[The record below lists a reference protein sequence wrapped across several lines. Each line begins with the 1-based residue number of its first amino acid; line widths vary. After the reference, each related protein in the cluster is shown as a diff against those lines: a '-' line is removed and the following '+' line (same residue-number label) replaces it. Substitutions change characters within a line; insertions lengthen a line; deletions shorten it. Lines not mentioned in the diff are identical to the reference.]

1 MTARRPRARA
11 VATALLLALAT
22 ALGGS
27 LPPLEPVTAPVARTL
42 PAPIRDALRPLPVFA
57 GTPCSNYSA
66 DYPKFTGRLS
76 NSSGTLLTET
86 TTGTVY
92 GRVSNV
98 DQSWDLYDCWAYRYD
113 AVVWA
118 TTNATTNLT
127 VDWGLLAG
135 DGNACRYDVGS
146 TDYLHANSGAC
157 PGSETT
163 ARLVVSLSHEAVYHN
178 DVSLDTKGDFAF
190 AHSDCYTEYDAEEIK
205 TGASTSVTS
214 GKPGA
219 NCGNKALDGT
229 GTTQAL
235 VYDGTAPT
243 SSIST
248 PAAGGP
254 AVVTSAAY
262 TVTFKAE
269 DTVAGFGGSDDWEL
283 RRQIAPATGPTAC
296 GTFVADTAPGAL
308 VTGTTSSSSNQTSAQ
323 TLASGSC
330 YRWTLTATDQ
340 NGNTAA
346 TVTSGSV
353 RRNVETLLGQPAWAR
368 FETWDLGAGD
378 GLAVNVA
385 TGNAVVTHPIV
396 SLPIRGSSVSLALTY
411 NSQDP
416 ASVGFGLGW
425 RLNLQRRL
433 VLNADDTVTF
443 IGPDGT
449 RATFTNPIGS
459 PTTYT
464 RPAGLYADLVK
475 NGTTYTLTYRDLAKD
490 TYATQGSE
498 GILTREE
505 DRFGNGVTLAYV
517 AGTNRISTITDTA
530 ASPVRTI
537 SFGYDASNRP
547 TSITDWAY
555 VNNLGVVQASASGSL
570 RRSCFF
576 YDATNRLTGWTD
588 PLYDPTN
595 PCPASRPTA
604 SHATGLTYSTDGLL
618 TAIGKTQ
625 TYATLTSGVI
635 GSATRPIS
643 TQIAY
648 LGGDVITVKNA
659 EEVNAGSAGTAFTRP
674 AASTVQVVR
683 RGNGTASLDTTTQY
697 LLVSANDD
705 LARVG
710 SIKRKLGTPWIEQRT
725 TYDVTFTTEPATVVD
740 NYVNGTVGDGAKP
753 TEEDRTTTY
762 VYAAGSRGP
771 NLVATE
777 EPLAGTVVRRTDLTY
792 NANQDVTQRVV
803 SEAGDAL
810 KRITTRTCYD
820 ASCTLTGQMPLL
832 VLRTIE
838 NYVDGVKGGV
848 AGNVE
853 DVTTEY
859 QSDAYGQRTRQT
871 RWNYASG
878 GSLLDQAA
886 TGWAYD
892 GLGNLTAEIANYA
905 NGTVTAGGDDITPN
919 ETTQARTDLTTAY
932 TYDTAGNRVTVA
944 DPRRAIGLVSPPPSG
959 PLAAYDYVTTSTFD
973 ALGQQLTTKTPTTP
987 GVTIAQRTSSSTYDE
1002 LGAVR
1007 TSTDYAGLVTA
1018 SAYDRAGRPGATFED
1033 PDGAGATAGYQTSAA
1048 TYDPTGRVLTAKD
1061 QRQVNDAS
1069 LGTTASTYD
1078 ELGRTL
1084 TVTEASGTGTAS
1096 VTRST

>member
-595 PCPASRPTA
+595 PVLPADRP
-604 SHATGLTYSTDGLL
+604 
-618 TAIGKTQ
+618 
-625 TYATLTSGVI
+625 
-635 GSATRPIS
+635 
-643 TQIAY
+643 
-648 LGGDVITVKNA
+648 
-659 EEVNAGSAGTAFTRP
+659 P
-674 AASTVQVVR
+674 AM
-683 RGNGTASLDTTTQY
+683 
-697 LLVSANDD
+697 
-705 LARVG
+705 
-710 SIKRKLGTPWIEQRT
+710 P
-725 TYDVTFTTEPATVVD
+725 PA
-740 NYVNGTVGDGAKP
+740 
-753 TEEDRTTTY
+753 
-762 VYAAGSRGP
+762 
-771 NLVATE
+771 
-777 EPLAGTVVRRTDLTY
+777 
-792 NANQDVTQRVV
+792 
-803 SEAGDAL
+803 
-810 KRITTRTCYD
+810 
-820 ASCTLTGQMPLL
+820 
-832 VLRTIE
+832 
-838 NYVDGVKGGV
+838 
-848 AGNVE
+848 
-853 DVTTEY
+853 
-859 QSDAYGQRTRQT
+859 
-871 RWNYASG
+871 
-878 GSLLDQAA
+878 
-886 TGWAYD
+886 
-892 GLGNLTAEIANYA
+892 
-905 NGTVTAGGDDITPN
+905 
-919 ETTQARTDLTTAY
+919 
-932 TYDTAGNRVTVA
+932 
-944 DPRRAIGLVSPPPSG
+944 
-959 PLAAYDYVTTSTFD
+959 
-973 ALGQQLTTKTPTTP
+973 
-987 GVTIAQRTSSSTYDE
+987 
-1002 LGAVR
+1002 
-1007 TSTDYAGLVTA
+1007 
-1018 SAYDRAGRPGATFED
+1018 
-1033 PDGAGATAGYQTSAA
+1033 
-1048 TYDPTGRVLTAKD
+1048 
-1061 QRQVNDAS
+1061 
-1069 LGTTASTYD
+1069 
-1078 ELGRTL
+1078 
-1084 TVTEASGTGTAS
+1084 
-1096 VTRST
+1096 